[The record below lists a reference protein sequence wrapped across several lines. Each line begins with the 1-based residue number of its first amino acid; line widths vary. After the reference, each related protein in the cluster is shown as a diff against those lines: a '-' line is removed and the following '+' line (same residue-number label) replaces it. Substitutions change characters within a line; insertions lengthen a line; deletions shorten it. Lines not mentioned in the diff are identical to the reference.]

1 MNQKTKANLLNIDK
15 ISRKYLF
22 IIFLAFTV
30 GIIIIG
36 YSIYISYYFEFKK
49 KAEDEL
55 ISVTK
60 LKIEEINHWRKER
73 IKNLAIYQK
82 NESFSERVKKTL
94 ANLDDAKI
102 QKTMQD
108 WMTLFKTNYNYHR
121 VCLHDRNGTEVLS
134 TNNDDASLPHNL
146 KSYFDRIF
154 ANKEVVFEDF
164 YIEKSD
170 GRIYLSLI
178 VGIFEVDNDN
188 SPLGVLIARADPE
201 EYLYPLLNSWPIAR
215 PSAETYLVHKSDDD
229 VVFLNN
235 LKHQKNTAL
244 NLKFS
249 IKDNKDIPAARAVTG
264 SEGIYSAIDIENE
277 EVISYLCKI
286 ENSPWY
292 LVSKIDKK
300 EAMSPVRGIL
310 IGVISVVFLL
320 ISLLFFWV
328 MYILRYQRYNY
339 YKEIAQKAEELQ
351 QSEEALK
358 ILNETLEQK
367 VHYRTNEL
375 ELSNKE
381 LESFAYSVSHDLRA
395 PLRHILG
402 FADIMKK
409 ECDSASMEAN
419 QYLLK
424 IIESA
429 GDMGTLI
436 DDLLEYSRTGR
447 TEMKKAAVDLN
458 EIVTQIKIR
467 FDRENPDR
475 IIEWNLSD
483 LPQAYCDRGL
493 IQAVWTNL
501 IENAVKYSSKKET
514 ASIEIGYSDKI
525 SQFEFYIRDNGVG
538 FDMTFAHKLFG
549 VFQRLHNKNEFEG
562 TGIGL
567 ANVKRIINRHGGR
580 IWAEGEV
587 GTGATFYFTLPKHG
601 GTLDGQH

>member
-1 MNQKTKANLLNIDK
+1 MNQKTKISLLDIDK

-22 IIFLAFTV
+22 ITFLAFTV
-30 GIIIIG
+30 GIILIG
-36 YSIYISYYFEFKK
+36 YSIYKSYYFEFEK

-55 ISVTK
+55 TSVTK

-94 ANLDDAKI
+94 TNLDDTKI

-108 WMTLFKTNYNYHR
+108 WMILFKTNYNYHR
-121 VCLHDRNGTEVLS
+121 VCLHDRNGMEVLS

-154 ANKEVVFEDF
+154 TNKEVVFEDF
-164 YIEKSD
+164 YIEKTD
-170 GRIYLSLI
+170 ERIYLSLI
-178 VGIFEVDNDN
+178 VGVFDVN
-188 SPLGVLIARADPE
+188 SNMPLGVLIARVDPE

-215 PSAETYLVHKSDDD
+215 PSAETYLVHKSGND

-249 IKDNKDIPAARAVTG
+249 IKDNKNIPAARAVTG
-264 SEGIYSAIDIENE
+264 KEGIYKGFDIENE

-292 LVSKIDKK
+292 LVSKIDKR

-320 ISLLFFWV
+320 ISLLFFLV

-339 YKEIAQKAEELQ
+339 YKEIAHKAEELQ

-367 VHYRTNEL
+367 VHDRTNEL
-375 ELSNKE
+375 ELSNRE
-381 LESFAYSVSHDLRA
+381 LESFSYSVSHDLRA

-409 ECDSASMEAN
+409 ECESASIEAN
-419 QYLLK
+419 HYLKK

-447 TEMKKAAVDLN
+447 SDMKKSSVDLD
-458 EIVTQIKIR
+458 EIVAQIKIR
-467 FDRENPDR
+467 FDRENTDR
-475 IIEWNLSD
+475 KIIWNLSD
-483 LPQAYCDRGL
+483 LPQAYCDSGL

-501 IENAVKYSSKKET
+501 IENAVKYTSKKET
-514 ASIEIGYSDKI
+514 ASIEIGFSDKV
-525 SQFEFYIRDNGVG
+525 SEFEFFIKDNGVG
-538 FDMTFAHKLFG
+538 FDMTFVHKLFG

-567 ANVKRIINRHGGR
+567 ANVKRIVNRHGGR

-587 GTGATFYFTLPKHG
+587 GTGAAFYFTLPK
-601 GTLDGQH
+601 QIVIES